1 MTTEE
6 ETISGFGSETEQ
18 SMSKDLHNR
27 RLLKT
32 KEEKKMLK
40 KRFNMNETDEFD
52 EKDISLTDNFEQTEG
67 IGYTESSIS
76 NNERKRR

>member
-6 ETISGFGSETEQ
+6 ETISGFVSETEQ

-32 KEEKKMLK
+32 KEQKKMLK

-52 EKDISLTDNFEQTEG
+52 ESMNDNFEVP
-67 IGYTESSIS
+67 SFLFLLSLLSI
-76 NNERKRR
+76 

>member
-6 ETISGFGSETEQ
+6 ETISGFVSETEQ

-32 KEEKKMLK
+32 KEQKKMLK

-52 EKDISLTDNFEQTEG
+52 ESMNDNFEQTEE
-67 IGYTESSIS
+67 IGYTESSMS
-76 NNERKRR
+76 NTNKRNK

>member
-6 ETISGFGSETEQ
+6 ETISGFVSETEQ

-32 KEEKKMLK
+32 KEQKKMLK

-52 EKDISLTDNFEQTEG
+52 ESMNDNFEQTEE
-67 IGYTESSIS
+67 INYTESSMS
-76 NNERKRR
+76 NREKRQK